1 MKSELVVRE
10 ARVVVMGTNRNFWT
24 LQIFFADLVP
34 SVSICSDHVI
44 FNPPIRDFQKL
55 ERNGTEQK

>member
-34 SVSICSDHVI
+34 SH
-44 FNPPIRDFQKL
+44 K
-55 ERNGTEQK
+55 